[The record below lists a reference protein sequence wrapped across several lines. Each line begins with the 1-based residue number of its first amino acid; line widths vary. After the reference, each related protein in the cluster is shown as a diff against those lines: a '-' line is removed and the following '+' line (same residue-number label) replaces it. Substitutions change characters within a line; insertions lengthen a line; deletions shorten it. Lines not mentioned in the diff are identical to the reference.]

1 MVKHGEACVVFFNL
15 CWRKITS
22 AGQAGL
28 EFASLAKLLG
38 TCPSP
43 NLRGASI
50 KLRKPLES
58 LPLVRVQ
65 QRKPLD

>member
-1 MVKHGEACVVFFNL
+1 MMDVL
-15 CWRKITS
+15 LRPS